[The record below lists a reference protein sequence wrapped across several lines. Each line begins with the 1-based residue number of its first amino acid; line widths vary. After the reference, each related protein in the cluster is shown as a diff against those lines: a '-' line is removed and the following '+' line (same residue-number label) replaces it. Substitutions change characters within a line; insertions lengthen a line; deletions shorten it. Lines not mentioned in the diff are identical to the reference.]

1 MKQFF
6 KFLLATILGFF
17 VSIFLLFFIMAGIVA
32 GIAGSGGGDEVAV
45 SDQSVLKLS
54 FDYMIPERTSNNPLE
69 NFDLINMEGSNPTGL
84 NDILKSI
91 RHAANDEKI
100 QGIYMNVS
108 VSPNSYGTLE
118 EIREALIEFKKS
130 KKFIIA
136 YGEVMEE
143 HSYYLASVADKIY
156 LNPIGDILF
165 DGFSYSQM
173 YLKGMLDKLGVQAQL
188 IRHGKFKAAG
198 EPFITDKMS
207 DENREQIRSFTG
219 SLFNHFITKVAEARK
234 KPVEQVKEIAE
245 KLLVQS
251 AGDAKQYGLVDDLKY
266 EDEVDEELKKLTKSE
281 KDISFVT
288 LDKYRKTAREGKITA
303 KDKIAVIYANGDI
316 MSGEGDEQQVG
327 SDRMAEAIRKA
338 RKDSSIKVIVLR
350 VNSPGGSV
358 IASEVIWREVVLAK
372 KSKPVIVSFG
382 AVAASGGYYIAAP
395 ADVIVAEPNT
405 ITGSIGVFG
414 LLFNAEKLIKD
425 KLGINVEKVKFG
437 EYADLGSPDRPLNAA
452 EIAIIQKMIDRT
464 YTDFIKKVADGRK
477 LTVEQ
482 VDAIAEGRVWSGTEA
497 KNIGLVDELGGL
509 QKAIEI
515 AVKKANLTDY
525 RIVNLPEQKDP
536 FDQLLKNFGSD
547 ASVFFAK
554 QQLGENYQ
562 YLEQYNKLKNYQG
575 IQVRLPFEFVVE

>member
-32 GIAGSGGGDEVAV
+32 GIAGSGGGDDVAV

-100 QGIYMNVS
+100 LGIYMNVS

-165 DGFSYSQM
+165 DGFSYTQM

-251 AGDAKQYGLVDDLKY
+251 AADAKQYGLVDDLKY